1 MRIYGKRYVES
12 TKTSVISVEGATFT
26 ILPVR
31 TGLKLSFS
39 LIFTPPLTFSL
50 NLRLR
55 KLLQDGPLKLTDN
68 IKQKSFGNHN
78 LVTTWWTTW
87 LINWW
92 NHWTNR
98 KNPMGKPPLLSART
112 SERRL
117 RSSSRRIAFFR
128 NMPRRPAFWKNF
140 NGIPKWVFQ
149 KLWIF
154 GQFFT
159 RDFEK
164 KRANESNDFVLVFFE
179 SGVKHVELLRW
190 VLGLVFDSQST
201 PERSNGFQL
210 LSPFDSVLS
219 NRRIGQR
226 FSSTYSLAP
235 SLHWEITS
243 RPSCRVILELLSKS
257 NKSSKST
264 DSQDT

>member
-128 NMPRRPAFWKNF
+128 NMPRRRFFFEKFRGIP
-140 NGIPKWVFQ
+140 NGIQKVWILANLSKEILKNQPKKGQMSQMILFWYFLRVVWSTSNCWGGSWVWYSIHS
-149 KLWIF
+149 L
-154 GQFFT
+154 
-159 RDFEK
+159 
-164 KRANESNDFVLVFFE
+164 
-179 SGVKHVELLRW
+179 
-190 VLGLVFDSQST
+190 
-201 PERSNGFQL
+201 L
-210 LSPFDSVLS
+210 LS
-219 NRRIGQR
+219 
-226 FSSTYSLAP
+226 AA
-235 SLHWEITS
+235 
-243 RPSCRVILELLSKS
+243 
-257 NKSSKST
+257 T
-264 DSQDT
+264 DSNSFRLLIRFLAIGESAKGSVQLIRWHRHCTGK

>member
-128 NMPRRPAFWKNF
+128 NMPRRRFFLKNSEGFQMGFKRYEFWPIFQKRFWKINQKKGKWVKWFCFGIFWEWCEARRIVEVGPGFGIRFTVYSWAQQRIPTPFAFW
-140 NGIPKWVFQ
+140 
-149 KLWIF
+149 F
-154 GQFFT
+154 G
-159 RDFEK
+159 
-164 KRANESNDFVLVFFE
+164 S
-179 SGVKHVELLRW
+179 
-190 VLGLVFDSQST
+190 
-201 PERSNGFQL
+201 
-210 LSPFDSVLS
+210 
-219 NRRIGQR
+219 
-226 FSSTYSLAP
+226 
-235 SLHWEITS
+235 
-243 RPSCRVILELLSKS
+243 
-257 NKSSKST
+257 
-264 DSQDT
+264 